1 MSYTQLTDIP
11 MLRKELTVSS
21 RPNRLERL
29 VIDAERRLKPK
40 GHKRPLLIGGY
51 IDLLIAPRTDNHR
64 LSTEGA
70 ESILAA

>member
-1 MSYTQLTDIP
+1 MGHAQLTEIP
-11 MLRKELTVSS
+11 ILRNELTASS
-21 RPNRLERL
+21 RPNLLERL

-40 GHKRPLLIGGY
+40 SHKQPLLIGGY